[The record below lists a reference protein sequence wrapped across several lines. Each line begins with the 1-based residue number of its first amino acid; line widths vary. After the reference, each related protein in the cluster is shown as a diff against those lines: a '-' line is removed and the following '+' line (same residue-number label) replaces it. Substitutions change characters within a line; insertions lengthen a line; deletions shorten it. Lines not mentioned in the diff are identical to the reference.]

1 MTYVDY
7 NMYVLTTYYYSMSTM
22 TDKAYQLYTDWRLED
37 KILFDKFAEQE
48 CLDVIKALAV
58 MICLFDEEK
67 KELVSF

>member
-1 MTYVDY
+1 
-7 NMYVLTTYYYSMSTM
+7 MSTM

-48 CLDVIKALAV
+48 CLDVVKALAV